1 MTKPGRDEAGTLLD
15 RVDFF
20 RRMEPELKKHLL
32 KLVQL
37 RRFEREGV
45 ILTQEEAGT
54 SLYFIFE
61 GRVKV
66 VLYGEDG
73 KEITLSTLG
82 TGAFFGE
89 MAMIDGEP
97 RSASVVALEETGLL
111 IITQKDFLGLIR
123 RYPRVAIEFLSEMSR
138 RLRKADE
145 MIGSLALLD
154 VAGRVA
160 RFLLNLAKEEGVQEA
175 GGMIVSSRPTHQE
188 IASRI
193 GTTRETVTRVLGE
206 LVSRGYITIKG
217 KKVIVHES
225 LPPPARLSLR

>member
-1 MTKPGRDEAGTLLD
+1 MTKPVRAEAETLLD

-20 RRMEPELKKHLL
+20 RRMEPDLKKHLL
-32 KLVQL
+32 KVVQV
-37 RRFEREGV
+37 RRFDREGV

-54 SLYFIFE
+54 SLYFIAG

-66 VLYGEDG
+66 ILYGEDG

-82 TGAFFGE
+82 AGDFFGE

-97 RSASVVALEETGLL
+97 RSASVVALEDTTLL
-111 IITQKDFLGLIR
+111 IITRPDFLSLIR
-123 RYPRVAIEFLSEMSR
+123 RYPRMALEFLSEMSR

-160 RFLLNLAKEEGVQEA
+160 RFLLELAKEEGIQEA
-175 GGMIVSSRPTHQE
+175 GGMVVSHRPTHQE

-206 LVSRGYITIKG
+206 LVRRGYLTIKG
-217 KKVIVHES
+217 KKVIIHES
-225 LPPPARLSLR
+225 LPPPTRLSLH